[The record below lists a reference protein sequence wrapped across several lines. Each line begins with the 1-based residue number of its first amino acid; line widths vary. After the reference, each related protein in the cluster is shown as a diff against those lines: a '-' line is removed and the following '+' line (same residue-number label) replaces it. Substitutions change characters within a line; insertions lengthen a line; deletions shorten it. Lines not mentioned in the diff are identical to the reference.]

1 MRFIS
6 EDHLLCSVTCALK
19 SRWAWDKNTITIII
33 NIRVSSIAPE
43 STDHT
48 SKTTQ
53 NCCDEELCTNLS
65 STDHTSKTT
74 QNCCDVDQLR
84 RKLIRY
90 LTGIQSSFSHKT
102 QSEFE
107 LESSWIFKLL
117 YTSLCIFNIW
127 LLQIFKYSTS
137 PNIQLTASFCNVLF
151 QKSICPTDFP
161 RSCQNLVDNIDS
173 HHRQLSFSWG

>member
-1 MRFIS
+1 MRFIP
-6 EDHLLCSVTCALK
+6 EDCSLCFVICALK

-43 STDHT
+43 FPRI
-48 SKTTQ
+48 
-53 NCCDEELCTNLS
+53 
-65 STDHTSKTT
+65 TSKTT

-173 HHRQLSFSWG
+173 HHRQLSFSSG

>member
-43 STDHT
+43 SHGSHVKDNT
-48 SKTTQ
+48 KLLWRGALYQ
-53 NCCDEELCTNLS
+53 PE

-117 YTSLCIFNIW
+117 YTSLCIIIFDYSKYSNIR
-127 LLQIFKYSTS
+127 LLQIFNWQLPSVTFYSK
-137 PNIQLTASFCNVLF
+137 NQYVLRIF
-151 QKSICPTDFP
+151 LGPVKT
-161 RSCQNLVDNIDS
+161 
-173 HHRQLSFSWG
+173 

>member
-6 EDHLLCSVTCALK
+6 DDYSLCSVTCALK

-43 STDHT
+43 ST
-48 SKTTQ
+48 
-53 NCCDEELCTNLS
+53 N
-65 STDHTSKTT
+65 HTSKTT

-127 LLQIFKYSTS
+127 LLQIFKYSTT

>member
-1 MRFIS
+1 MRFIP
-6 EDHLLCSVTCALK
+6 EDCSLCFVICALK

-43 STDHT
+43 FPRTVRQDKQTVVTRNIAYLSFHGPYVKTNKLLWRRST
-48 SKTTQ
+48 Q
-53 NCCDEELCTNLS
+53 A
-65 STDHTSKTT
+65 ST
-74 QNCCDVDQLR
+74 
-84 RKLIRY
+84 LIRY

-102 QSEFE
+102 HSEFE

-117 YTSLCIFNIW
+117 YTSLCINNIW
-127 LLQIFKYSTS
+127 LLQIFQYSTT

>member
-6 EDHLLCSVTCALK
+6 EDYSLCSVTCALK

-43 STDHT
+43 FPRIT

-53 NCCDEELCTNLS
+53 KS
-65 STDHTSKTT
+65 
-74 QNCCDVDQLR
+74 CDVDQLR

-127 LLQIFKYSTS
+127 LLQIFKYSTT